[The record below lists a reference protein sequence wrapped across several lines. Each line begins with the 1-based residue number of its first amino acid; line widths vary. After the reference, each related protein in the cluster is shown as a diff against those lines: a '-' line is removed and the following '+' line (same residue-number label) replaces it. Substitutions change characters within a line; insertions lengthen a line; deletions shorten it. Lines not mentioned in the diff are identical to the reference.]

1 MAVCCGFNDLKHDLE
16 RKKQI
21 VLFVGAGINATS
33 DPVIDMSW
41 NSLMDMLFS
50 DALRFLAIEKDIST
64 VEMNIIRQGL
74 NKKSLDNQN
83 KFFSDLLRI
92 NETLDYEL
100 TQQIKAS
107 IVKEI
112 LGDNYIMAIHKFL
125 YSQCNK
131 RLIRRK
137 FQEAYSLKNKEK
149 EKKTYPFY
157 TLYTMARMIILY
169 PYIKAVVT
177 YNYDNF
183 LKEAI
188 SILLESREEYFT
200 LDELER
206 IGKRNLVI
214 QDVSGFVYAQE
225 MTDDILSIYHV
236 HGYIQ
241 PPSESF
247 IADNNQIV
255 LSLDEYHENE
265 KNIYSWPTATQLHF
279 LSHYTCILAGMSL
292 TDPTPQRMLYFVKR
306 SGNDDKIYYLSANGN
321 PNIKNEQYLKAYS
334 SIREVK
340 NVYHAKCGLNVIYN
354 REGYF
359 QLYKE
364 LNTIVDNLNI

>member
-1 MAVCCGFNDLKHDLE
+1 M
-16 RKKQI
+16 
-21 VLFVGAGINATS
+21 
-33 DPVIDMSW
+33 
-41 NSLMDMLFS
+41 
-50 DALRFLAIEKDIST
+50 
-64 VEMNIIRQGL
+64 
-74 NKKSLDNQN
+74 
-83 KFFSDLLRI
+83 
-92 NETLDYEL
+92 
-100 TQQIKAS
+100 
-107 IVKEI
+107 
-112 LGDNYIMAIHKFL
+112 
-125 YSQCNK
+125 
-131 RLIRRK
+131 
-137 FQEAYSLKNKEK
+137 
-149 EKKTYPFY
+149 
-157 TLYTMARMIILY
+157 
-169 PYIKAVVT
+169 
-177 YNYDNF
+177 
-183 LKEAI
+183 
-188 SILLESREEYFT
+188 
-200 LDELER
+200 
-206 IGKRNLVI
+206 I

-241 PPSESF
+241 PPSDSF

>member
-1 MAVCCGFNDLKHDLE
+1 
-16 RKKQI
+16 
-21 VLFVGAGINATS
+21 
-33 DPVIDMSW
+33 
-41 NSLMDMLFS
+41 
-50 DALRFLAIEKDIST
+50 
-64 VEMNIIRQGL
+64 
-74 NKKSLDNQN
+74 
-83 KFFSDLLRI
+83 
-92 NETLDYEL
+92 
-100 TQQIKAS
+100 
-107 IVKEI
+107 
-112 LGDNYIMAIHKFL
+112 
-125 YSQCNK
+125 
-131 RLIRRK
+131 
-137 FQEAYSLKNKEK
+137 
-149 EKKTYPFY
+149 
-157 TLYTMARMIILY
+157 MARMIILY

-292 TDPTPQRMLYFVKR
+292 T
-306 SGNDDKIYYLSANGN
+306 ANGN